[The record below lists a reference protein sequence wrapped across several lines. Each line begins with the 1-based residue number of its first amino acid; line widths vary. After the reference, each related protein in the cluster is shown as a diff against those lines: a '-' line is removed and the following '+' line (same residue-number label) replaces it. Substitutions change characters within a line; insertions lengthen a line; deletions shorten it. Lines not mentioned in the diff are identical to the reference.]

1 LLSSHILG
9 TFGQK
14 KTRLQ
19 FLKSLAV
26 LGPILIFIEFN
37 LPGRS
42 YKYHEEYHAKEFE
55 KGVIL
60 APSGVLKG
68 EWQNCK
74 RTFV

>member
-19 FLKSLAV
+19 FLESLAV
-26 LGPILIFIEFN
+26 LGPIMIFIEFIY
-37 LPGRS
+37 L
-42 YKYHEEYHAKEFE
+42 EEVINTMEDITPKNFK

-60 APSGVLKG
+60 EPSGALKG